1 MLFSPPAIQRENAVA
16 NDPEQSLNTNNL
28 QLWVVELQAGRPNA
42 AEPVFK
48 SIQKSVNRLAAR
60 AFKKFPRAG
69 RFADLDDVI
78 QGGLIRLLSSLRAIR
93 PESTRQFYAL
103 ANTAIRRELLD
114 LIKKYYGPAGAGTH
128 LSGLSVGNESG
139 ELDPAD
145 EYQIDLDG
153 MGAFH
158 LAVEELPTE
167 EREAFSLRYYHGW
180 SLAEI
185 ADLFQ
190 VSVRTVQRWQADAEE
205 MLRQKLGGLWR
216 EK

>member
-1 MLFSPPAIQRENAVA
+1 MA
-16 NDPEQSLNTNNL
+16 NDAEQSLNTNSL

-42 AEPVFK
+42 AEPVFR

-78 QGGLIRLLSSLRAIR
+78 QGSLIRLLSSLRAIR

-145 EYQIDLDG
+145 EYRTDLDT
-153 MGAFH
+153 MSAFH
-158 LAVEELPTE
+158 TAVEQLPAE
-167 EREAFSLRYYHGW
+167 EREAFSLDYYHGW
-180 SLAEI
+180 RLAEI

-190 VSVRTVQRWQADAEE
+190 VSVRTVQRWQESAKQS
-205 MLRQKLGGLWR
+205 LRQRVG
-216 EK
+216 EF

>member
-1 MLFSPPAIQRENAVA
+1 VSHDA
-16 NDPEQSLNTNNL
+16 EQSLNTGDL

-42 AEPVFK
+42 AEGVFR
-48 SIQKSVNRLAAR
+48 SIQKSVQRLAAR

-78 QGGLIRLLSSLRAIR
+78 QGSLIRLLNTLRAIR

-114 LIKKYYGPAGAGTH
+114 LIKKYYGPAGAGTN

-145 EYQIDLDG
+145 EYRADLDD
-153 MGAFH
+153 MTAFH
-158 LAVEELPTE
+158 TAVEKLPHE
-167 EREAFSLRYYHGW
+167 EREAFSLKYYHDW
-180 SLAEI
+180 PLTDI
-185 ADLFQ
+185 ADLFS
-190 VSVRTVQRWQADAEE
+190 VSVRTVQRWQTTAEQL
-205 MLRQKLGGLWR
+205 LRQRVGEW
-216 EK
+216 

>member
-1 MLFSPPAIQRENAVA
+1 MA
-16 NDPEQSLNTNNL
+16 NDPERSLSTHSL

-48 SIQKSVNRLAAR
+48 SIQRSVNRLAAA

-78 QGGLIRLLSSLRAIR
+78 QGSMIRLLSALRAIR

-114 LIKKYYGPAGAGTH
+114 LIKKYYGPAGAGT
-128 LSGLSVGNESG
+128 NESG
-139 ELDPAD
+139 MPVGGDTDEFDPAD
-145 EYQIDLDG
+145 RYRTDLEA
-153 MGAFH
+153 MTEFH
-158 LAVEELPTE
+158 EAVEQLPVE
-167 EREAFSLRYYHGW
+167 EREAFSLKYYHGW
-180 SLAEI
+180 SLDDI

-190 VSVRTVQRWQADAEE
+190 VSVRTVQRWQKDAEA
-205 MLRQKLGGLWR
+205 LIR
-216 EK
+216 ERVGDF

>member
-1 MLFSPPAIQRENAVA
+1 MSHDA
-16 NDPEQSLNTNNL
+16 EQSLNTGDL

-42 AEPVFK
+42 AEGVFR
-48 SIQKSVNRLAAR
+48 SIQKSVQRLAAR

-78 QGGLIRLLSSLRAIR
+78 QGSLIRLLNTLRAIR

-114 LIKKYYGPAGAGTH
+114 LIKKYYGPAGAGTN

-145 EYQIDLDG
+145 EYRADLDD
-153 MGAFH
+153 MTAFH
-158 LAVEELPTE
+158 TAVEKLPHE
-167 EREAFSLRYYHGW
+167 EREAFSLKYYHDW
-180 SLAEI
+180 PLTDI
-185 ADLFQ
+185 ADLFS
-190 VSVRTVQRWQADAEE
+190 VSVRTVQRWQTTAEQL
-205 MLRQKLGGLWR
+205 LRQRVGEW
-216 EK
+216 

>member
-1 MLFSPPAIQRENAVA
+1 VPH
-16 NDPEQSLNTNNL
+16 DHEQSLSTHSL
-28 QLWVVELQAGRPNA
+28 QLWVVELQAGKPNA

-48 SIQKSVNRLAAR
+48 KIQKSVNRLAAS

-78 QGGLIRLLSSLRAIR
+78 QGSMMRLISSLRAIR
-93 PESTRQFYAL
+93 PETTRQFYAL

-145 EYQIDLDG
+145 DYRTDLEG
-153 MGAFH
+153 MSDFH
-158 LAVEELPTE
+158 SAVEQLPAE
-167 EREAFSLRYYHGW
+167 EREAFSLKYYHDW
-180 SLAEI
+180 PLADI

-190 VSVRTVQRWQADAEE
+190 VSVRTVQRWQTTAEE
-205 MLRQKLGGLWR
+205 LLKQKLG
-216 EK
+216 EF

>member
-1 MLFSPPAIQRENAVA
+1 MA
-16 NDPEQSLNTNNL
+16 NDSDNPLSTAAL
-28 QLWVVELQAGRPNA
+28 QRWVVELQAGRPNA
-42 AEPVFK
+42 AEPVFR
-48 SIQKSVNRLAAR
+48 SIQKSVERLAAR

-78 QGGLIRLLSSLRAIR
+78 QGSLIRLLSTLRAIR

-128 LSGLSVGNESG
+128 LSGISVGNESG

-145 EYQIDLDG
+145 EYRTDLDS
-153 MGAFH
+153 MTAFH
-158 LAVEELPTE
+158 MAVEQLPVE
-167 EREAFSLRYYHGW
+167 EREAYSLMYYHDW
-180 SLAEI
+180 PLADI

-190 VSVRTVQRWQADAEE
+190 VSVRTVQRWQANAEE
-205 MLRQKLGGLWR
+205 MLRRKLIGF
-216 EK
+216 

>member
-1 MLFSPPAIQRENAVA
+1 MSHDA
-16 NDPEQSLNTNNL
+16 EQALNTGDL

-42 AEPVFK
+42 AEGVFR
-48 SIQKSVNRLAAR
+48 SIQKSVQRLAAR

-78 QGGLIRLLSSLRAIR
+78 QGSLIRLLNTLRAIR

-114 LIKKYYGPAGAGTH
+114 LIKKYYGPAGAGTN

-145 EYQIDLDG
+145 EYRADLDD
-153 MGAFH
+153 MTAFH
-158 LAVEELPTE
+158 TAVEKLPDE
-167 EREAFSLRYYHGW
+167 EREAFSLKYYHDW
-180 SLAEI
+180 PLTDI
-185 ADLFQ
+185 ADLFS
-190 VSVRTVQRWQADAEE
+190 VSVRTVQRWQTTAEQL
-205 MLRQKLGGLWR
+205 LRQRVGEW
-216 EK
+216 

>member
-1 MLFSPPAIQRENAVA
+1 MTH
-16 NDPEQSLNTNNL
+16 DPERSLSTHSL

-48 SIQKSVNRLAAR
+48 MIQKSVSRLAGG

-69 RFADLDDVI
+69 RFADVDDVI
-78 QGGLIRLLSSLRAIR
+78 QGSMIRLLSALRAIR

-128 LSGLSVGNESG
+128 LSGLAVGG
-139 ELDPAD
+139 DTDELDPTD
-145 EYQIDLDG
+145 DFRSDLDA
-153 MGAFH
+153 MSAFH
-158 LAVEELPTE
+158 TAVEQLPVE
-167 EREAFSLRYYHGW
+167 EREAFSLKYYHGW
-180 SLAEI
+180 SLDDI

-190 VSVRTVQRWQADAEE
+190 VSVRTVQRWQKDAEE
-205 MLRQKLGGLWR
+205 LLRQRVG
-216 EK
+216 EF